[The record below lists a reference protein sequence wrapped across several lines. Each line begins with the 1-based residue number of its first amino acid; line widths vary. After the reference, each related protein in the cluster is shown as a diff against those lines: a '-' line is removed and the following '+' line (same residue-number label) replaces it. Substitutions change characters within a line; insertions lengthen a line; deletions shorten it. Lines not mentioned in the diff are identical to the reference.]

1 MHSFEY
7 HCPTEIIFGSGAENH
22 VAEKIRKYGGTRVMI
37 LYGGGSAVKSGLV
50 PKIEKLLS
58 DGGLELKTLGGVKP
72 NPRLSFARQA
82 VREAIDAK
90 INFVLAVGG
99 GSVIDTA
106 KAIALGAA
114 NPDADIWDHWTKKI
128 TLEKNLPVGV
138 VLTIAAAGSETSDSA
153 VLTNEDTG
161 KKMGTITPR
170 PAFAIMNP
178 EFALTVPHYPMIC
191 GIADIIMHTLER
203 YFSKIEGNEFTDMV
217 AESLIKN
224 VIESARFARHERDNV
239 VRVGFAH
246 GLYGAWTRKRFFR
259 AQTWSRTQWT
269 L

>member
-7 HCPTEIIFGSGAENH
+7 CCPTEIIFGRGAEDK
-22 VAEKIRKYGGTRVMI
+22 VADKIRKYGGSRVLI
-37 LYGGGSAVKSGLV
+37 LYGGGSAVKSGLIDKV
-50 PKIEKLLS
+50 EKLLS
-58 DGGLELKTLGGVKP
+58 GFELKTLGGVKP
-72 NPRLSFARQA
+72 NPRLSFARKA
-82 VREAIDAK
+82 IREAIDAD

-114 NPDADIWDHWTKKI
+114 NPDVDIWEHWTNKNRV
-128 TLEKNLPVGV
+128 EKSLPVGV

-153 VLTNEDTG
+153 VLTNEETG

-178 EFALTVPHYPMIC
+178 EFALTVPHYPLIC

-224 VIESARFARHERDNV
+224 VMAQSKVLLNNPQDYERNNV
-239 VRVGFAH
+239 VRLGIAH
-246 GLYGAWTRKRFFR
+246 GLYGAWTRQGFFC
-259 AQTWSRTQWT
+259 A
-269 L
+269 